1 MIYIP
6 HVVVCHVV
14 HCVVQEVC
22 TNRRCYCYERVLKID
37 MKRNSVMSLAY
48 LQTHQEVN

>member
-6 HVVVCHVV
+6 HVLVCHVV

-22 TNRRCYCYERVLKID
+22 TNRRCYCYERVVENRHETQLCH
-37 MKRNSVMSLAY
+37 VLSLSPDPSGS
-48 LQTHQEVN
+48 